1 MSFIVEIESEIL
13 HARNER
19 EILEGPRQLFNQA
32 AGQDGAVDKGE
43 MARLLDT
50 MGCEPDLIEDITK
63 SMEQTEDRKSKE
75 VDEFEFQSWYVLLA
89 RSRMD
94 AWTWV
99 ELEYDFG
106 WGLAGIDLIKRTWKR
121 SLRRISATGS
131 LASL

>member
-50 MGCEPDLIEDITK
+50 MGCEPDLIAKTTE
-63 SMEQTEDRKSKE
+63 SMEKTEHRKAKE
-75 VDEFEFQSWYVLLA
+75 VDEFEFQSWCVLLVC
-89 RSRMD
+89 SRTD
-94 AWTWV
+94 I
-99 ELEYDFG
+99 G
-106 WGLAGIDLIKRTWKR
+106 R
-121 SLRRISATGS
+121 
-131 LASL
+131 ASV